1 MSQNDTPDDMPMPA
15 ATAATGATGS
25 VQAVT
30 RALDLL
36 RILAE
41 TPGGIGLSP
50 AARKA
55 GLAASTAHRLLNT
68 LAARGWASFDALTIC
83 GGWGLKPS
91 SPGRPSTRRGIW
103 RQQRCR

>member
-1 MSQNDTPDDMPMPA
+1 MAFHPVENTRPACYAWTMSQNDTPDDMPMPA

-55 GLAASTAHRLLNT
+55 GLAASTTHRLLNT
-68 LAARGWASFDALTIC
+68 LAARGLNV
-83 GGWGLKPS
+83 P
-91 SPGRPSTRRGIW
+91 R
-103 RQQRCR
+103 